1 MAFLLVAT
9 APGPHRPCI
18 GLHYMQSTSLF
29 SSPGHILCTNGKN
42 SYGAG
47 DSLWVGLDAPWAA
60 SQQLQLEWHFYTW
73 QSEAYVPPST
83 QTPVCPVGEGVLLLY
98 WNYMAENSYSTR
110 SPSVQFEIMAI
121 SKVCRRAKIMFLWVN
136 FWKGSATPQVT
147 TAFFPHLP
155 RQQVWF
161 HKPTPINHSLQP
173 VSGAWQGVY
182 VQCMV
187 TITRSCEQTRLPLNN
202 TPKKGFHGN
211 PGTRF
216 RWVSGLTSWLHLF
229 PGRRKL
235 QAPLQEHAGCGTG
248 VSLLVANSRQVP
260 PQWIEHTG

>member
-110 SPSVQFEIMAI
+110 SPSVRFEIMAI

-147 TAFFPHLP
+147 TAFFPICRDSRCDFTSPLP
-155 RQQVWF
+155 SIILSNLSLVPDKVF
-161 HKPTPINHSLQP
+161 MCSAGKPSLDL
-173 VSGAWQGVY
+173 V
-182 VQCMV
+182 
-187 TITRSCEQTRLPLNN
+187 N
-202 TPKKGFHGN
+202 K
-211 PGTRF
+211 PGCLSTT
-216 RWVSGLTSWLHLF
+216 LQ
-229 PGRRKL
+229 RKDSM
-235 QAPLQEHAGCGTG
+235 ET
-248 VSLLVANSRQVP
+248 QVP
-260 PQWIEHTG
+260 GSGGWVV